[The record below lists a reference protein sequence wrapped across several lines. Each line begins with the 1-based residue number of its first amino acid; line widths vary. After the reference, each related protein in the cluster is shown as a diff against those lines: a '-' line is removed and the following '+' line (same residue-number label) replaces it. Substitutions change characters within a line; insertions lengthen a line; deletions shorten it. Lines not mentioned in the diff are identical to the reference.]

1 MTPGESPAQGHPLKD
16 RQNQRLYPESICFR
30 ILKRRAKKLGGH
42 LSQGSDGILIGLKKI
57 KLWQSIYNTKGV
69 IFTIFFFFWPRH
81 AGSEFPDQG
90 SNLHPLH
97 GEHGVLTTG
106 PPGKSLFTIFK
117 CIVD

>member
-1 MTPGESPAQGHPLKD
+1 M
-16 RQNQRLYPESICFR
+16 C
-30 ILKRRAKKLGGH
+30 H
-42 LSQGSDGILIGLKKI
+42 LH
-57 KLWQSIYNTKGV
+57 Y
-69 IFTIFFFFWPRH
+69 FFFFWPRR

-106 PPGKSLFTIFK
+106 LPGKPLFTIFK